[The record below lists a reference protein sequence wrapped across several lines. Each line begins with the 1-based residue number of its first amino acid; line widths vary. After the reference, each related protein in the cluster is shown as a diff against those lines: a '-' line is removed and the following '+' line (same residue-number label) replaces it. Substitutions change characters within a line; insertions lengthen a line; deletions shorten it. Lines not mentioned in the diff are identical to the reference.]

1 MTRYTHRTLHG
12 SAMLGPSQIVSIY
25 PVSSSIAAGVQ
36 GVAENVQGNVERR
49 KRSVMV
55 AGAKAGR
62 DK

>member
-1 MTRYTHRTLHG
+1 
-12 SAMLGPSQIVSIY
+12 MLGPSQIVSIY